1 MLPVFGTVTNHT
13 TPWTPEPS
21 TRGTWT
27 LLSSSILTIA
37 LCAWTALHLNVPEHG
52 TAHRQWL
59 RKTKWLALGLA
70 APEMV
75 VYVAWRQRQEAKRLL
90 RDVRG
95 QLGQVVPL
103 SKFRRLLDSYLTF
116 WKKDFRAGRKT
127 VSTASS
133 PASVSASGELLR
145 PKWTL
150 VHAFYAV
157 MGGFAMDCSGA
168 SEAFLPDS
176 RTRAALTVGGLRF
189 LLEHEADLLP
199 DISEVIHIPAFGYPP
214 RPCLGT

>member
-1 MLPVFGTVTNHT
+1 MVLVFGNVPNHT
-13 TPWTPEPS
+13 TPWTPEPN

-27 LLSSSILTIA
+27 LLSSCVLTIA

-52 TAHRQWL
+52 TADRQWR
-59 RKTKWLALGLA
+59 RKTKWFGIGLA

-90 RDVRG
+90 RDVRQ
-95 QLGQVVPL
+95 QLGQVVPP
-103 SKFRRLLDSYLTF
+103 STFRRLLDTCLGLWERVSGA
-116 WKKDFRAGRKT
+116 RGKT

-133 PASVSASGELLR
+133 PATVSAGDQVLK
-145 PKWTL
+145 PQWTL

-157 MGGFAMDCSGA
+157 MGGFAMDSNGA

-176 RTRAALTVGGLRF
+176 RTRAALTVEGLRF
-189 LLEHEADLLP
+189 LLQHEPELLP
-199 DISEVIHIPAFGYPP
+199 DISEVITFQVE
-214 RPCLGT
+214 C